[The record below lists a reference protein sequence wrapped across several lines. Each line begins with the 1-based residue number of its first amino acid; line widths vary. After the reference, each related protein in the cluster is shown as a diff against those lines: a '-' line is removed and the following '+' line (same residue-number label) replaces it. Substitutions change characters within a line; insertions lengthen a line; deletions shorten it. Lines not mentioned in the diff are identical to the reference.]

1 MKSRFIKG
9 ITVTLY
15 TKTQTGVDGFN
26 NPIYSEIET
35 PVENVLISPVL
46 SDDATSTLQLSGKYA
61 KYELSIPKGDTHN
74 WVDCKIMFFGE
85 VWRSIGYPEELIEAL
100 VPLDWNKKVKVE
112 RYG

>member
-9 ITVTLY
+9 VTVTLY
-15 TKTQTGVDGFN
+15 SKTKTGVDGFN

-35 PVENVLISPVL
+35 PVENVLISPVA
-46 SDDATSTLQLSGKYA
+46 SEDVTSTLQLYGKRA
-61 KYELSIPKGDTHN
+61 EYELSIPKGDTHN
-74 WVDCKIMFFGE
+74 WVDCKVGFYGE
-85 VWRSIGYPEELIEAL
+85 LWRSIGYPKELIEAL